1 MNEGFEGGY
10 GYGREVGNDSD
21 RAENHGGS
29 RVGCWNGDDV
39 SDLVFLSIITMRL
52 GPLT

>member
-1 MNEGFEGGY
+1 MNRGFEGGY
-10 GYGREVGNDSD
+10 GYGREVGHDKD

-29 RVGCWNGDDV
+29 RVGCWNGGDV
-39 SDLVFLSIITMRL
+39 SGSVLLSIVSLRA